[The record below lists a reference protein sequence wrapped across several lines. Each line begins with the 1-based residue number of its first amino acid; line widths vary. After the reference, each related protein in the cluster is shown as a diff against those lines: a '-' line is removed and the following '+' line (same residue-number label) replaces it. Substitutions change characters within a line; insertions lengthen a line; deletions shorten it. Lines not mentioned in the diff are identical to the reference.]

1 MTAVRALT
9 PAEAAG
15 LTPALMDLAIRAKGV
30 WGYDDA
36 FLASFRDS
44 MLGPFDAPGSTV
56 LVAEPESGELLGFAM
71 VQDRGDHCWLEDLW
85 VDPSWQRRG
94 LGAQLFEAAVAHAR
108 SVGHDRLD
116 LESDPN
122 AEPFYAAMGCTRY
135 AVRSS
140 ALRPGTTLPL
150 MRLRLR

>member
-1 MTAVRALT
+1 MTAARALT

-56 LVAEPESGELLGFAM
+56 LVAEPESDVAVEPDAADAD
-71 VQDRGDHCWLEDLW
+71 VE
-85 VDPSWQRRG
+85 VDDS
-94 LGAQLFEAAVAHAR
+94 
-108 SVGHDRLD
+108 
-116 LESDPN
+116 
-122 AEPFYAAMGCTRY
+122 AEKYNK
-135 AVRSS
+135 S
-140 ALRPGTTLPL
+140 
-150 MRLRLR
+150 